1 MVGPW
6 QTPISDVAV
15 TAASFRDFR
24 GSAMAMGERAPLALI
39 DPPASGRMAIAE
51 AVTNIAAARIGAI
64 EKVKLSANW
73 MCACGEEGEDAALYD
88 TVEAVGM
95 EFCPRLGV
103 SIPVGKDSLSM
114 RAAWRDSRGREHSIA
129 APLSLVV
136 SAFAPVADIRAT
148 VTPDLKPEADSR
160 LLLIDLGRGR
170 NRLGGSCLAQ
180 VYSQVGDD
188 TPDIEPEDVRR
199 LFAAVQELIAG
210 GLLLAYH
217 DRSDGGFFVAA
228 AEMAFGARTG
238 LELTIDGLGEDPLA
252 ALFCEEIGALL
263 QVRGADF
270 ERVLKVLAA
279 HGLEDCTHMVGRPD
293 SGGAER
299 PDSSGPSG
307 PDSGSAG
314 PRDNDGPG
322 QWPPGQRGGTGPD
335 SGGASRADRCDIAI
349 RRNGAE
355 LFRESAAELKA
366 AWSELTFRMQALRDN
381 PDCAEEERAFNA
393 DFSDPGPRYAVAFD
407 PASTAPDKSE
417 PKTQGIGLTAPR
429 AAILREQGINGQV
442 EMAAAF
448 DAAGF
453 EAVDVTMTDLIDGSA
468 DLSGFQALAA
478 CGGFSY
484 GDVLGAGA
492 GWARSILFNEPLR
505 DMFAAFFERP
515 GTVTLGVCNG
525 CQMLAHLAALIPGS
539 EGWPRFAR
547 NRSEQFEAR
556 QVTVEIEPTR
566 SVLLSGMK
574 GSRLPIAVAHGE
586 GRVEFPEGGFE
597 RLSANRQLGLRY
609 VDNRGQAAGQLPVQ
623 PERLGRGSGRGDQRR
638 RTRHHHDAAPGAGL
652 PQRAAFLPPPETGTH
667 PRSARGSSCFAGRI
681 ALLCD

>member
-217 DRSDGGFFVAA
+217 DRSDGGLFVAA

-252 ALFCEEIGALL
+252 ALFSEEIGALL

-279 HGLEDCTHMVGRPD
+279 HGLEDCTHTVGRPD

-299 PDSSGPSG
+299 PDSG
-307 PDSGSAG
+307 AH
-314 PRDNDGPG
+314 
-322 QWPPGQRGGTGPD
+322 QPPGQRPRRPPRQRGHQPPGQRRHPPGQRRRA
-335 SGGASRADRCDIAI
+335 SGQ
-349 RRNGAE
+349 
-355 LFRESAAELKA
+355 
-366 AWSELTFRMQALRDN
+366 WQ
-381 PDCAEEERAFNA
+381 
-393 DFSDPGPRYAVAFD
+393 PGPR
-407 PASTAPDKSE
+407 T
-417 PKTQGIGLTAPR
+417 TRRLHRT
-429 AAILREQGINGQV
+429 
-442 EMAAAF
+442 AAA
-448 DAAGF
+448 AAG
-453 EAVDVTMTDLIDGSA
+453 
-468 DLSGFQALAA
+468 
-478 CGGFSY
+478 
-484 GDVLGAGA
+484 
-492 GWARSILFNEPLR
+492 P
-505 DMFAAFFERP
+505 
-515 GTVTLGVCNG
+515 
-525 CQMLAHLAALIPGS
+525 
-539 EGWPRFAR
+539 
-547 NRSEQFEAR
+547 
-556 QVTVEIEPTR
+556 
-566 SVLLSGMK
+566 
-574 GSRLPIAVAHGE
+574 
-586 GRVEFPEGGFE
+586 
-597 RLSANRQLGLRY
+597 
-609 VDNRGQAAGQLPVQ
+609 
-623 PERLGRGSGRGDQRR
+623 
-638 RTRHHHDAAPGAGL
+638 AAPTDAI
-652 PQRAAFLPPPETGTH
+652 
-667 PRSARGSSCFAGRI
+667 S
-681 ALLCD
+681 